1 MLLLNS
7 DVKVDSIEMLKF
19 AYISPLNVNLVT
31 FPFMTIIEL
40 FKFYIIM
47 LWLELTLECPIQWFC
62 LALVKVNICLP
73 QKKKILD

>member
-31 FPFMTIIEL
+31 PPFMTIIEL

-73 QKKKILD
+73 QKKNF

>member
-31 FPFMTIIEL
+31 SPFMTIIEL

-62 LALVKVNICLP
+62 LALVKVNMFTA
-73 QKKKILD
+73 KKKILD